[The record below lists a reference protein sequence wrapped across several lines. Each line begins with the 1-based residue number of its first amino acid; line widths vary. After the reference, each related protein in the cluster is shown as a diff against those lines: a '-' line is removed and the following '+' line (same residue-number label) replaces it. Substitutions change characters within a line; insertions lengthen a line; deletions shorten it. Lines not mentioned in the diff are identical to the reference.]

1 MTSSIWR
8 YVPRCDRSRAMMRAN
23 VKQQMEQEKL
33 ARETEEK
40 DKAEKARKMKES
52 FGDTMS
58 QWEKDKTAIQDMAL
72 QEKEAKEPLEEL
84 PLQNQRLKGEA
95 RQQRGS
101 GAEKADRR

>member
-1 MTSSIWR
+1 
-8 YVPRCDRSRAMMRAN
+8 
-23 VKQQMEQEKL
+23 MEQEKL

-40 DKAEKARKMKES
+40 EKAEKARKMKES

-72 QEKEAKEPLEEL
+72 KEKAGNEGPLEEL
-84 PLQNQRLKGEA
+84 PLQNQKLKGKA
-95 RQQRGS
+95 REQRGS

>member
-1 MTSSIWR
+1 
-8 YVPRCDRSRAMMRAN
+8 
-23 VKQQMEQEKL
+23 MEQEKL

-40 DKAEKARKMKES
+40 EKAEKARKMKES

-72 QEKEAKEPLEEL
+72 HEKEGKEEPLEEL
-84 PLQNQRLKGEA
+84 PLQNQKLKGEA

-101 GAEKADRR
+101 GAERADRR

>member
-1 MTSSIWR
+1 ME
-8 YVPRCDRSRAMMRAN
+8 
-23 VKQQMEQEKL
+23 QQMEQEKL

-40 DKAEKARKMKES
+40 EKAEKARKMKES
-52 FGDTMS
+52 FGDTAS

-72 QEKEAKEPLEEL
+72 QEKVAKEEPLEEL
-84 PLQNQRLKGEA
+84 PLQNKKLKGEA